1 MRHRVAGRKLGRP
14 TDHRLALYR
23 NLATDLLR
31 YEKIQTTEAKAKEV
45 CRFAEAMITKAKD
58 GSLHAR
64 KQVLSELYDE
74 GVVNKLFGTLAPRFQ
89 DRPGGYTRIIKIG
102 PRKGDAAPL
111 VQLELVV

>member
-1 MRHRVAGRKLGRP
+1 MRHRFAGRKLSRP

-31 YEKIQTTEAKAKEV
+31 YEKIRTTEAKAKEV
-45 CRFAEAMITKAKD
+45 RELAEAMITKAKD

-64 KQVLSELYDE
+64 RQVLAVLYDPK
-74 GVVNKLFGTLAPRFQ
+74 VVDKLFATLAPRFQ

-111 VQLELVV
+111 VQLELVI

>member
-45 CRFAEAMITKAKD
+45 RMLAENMITKAKGGD
-58 GSLHAR
+58 LHSR
-64 KQVLSELYDE
+64 RQVLSELYDPA
-74 GVVNKLFGTLAPRFQ
+74 VVDKLFETLAPRFQ
-89 DRPGGYTRIIKIG
+89 DRPGGYTRIVKIG
-102 PRKGDAAPL
+102 PRKGDAAPMVL
-111 VQLELVV
+111 LELVI

>member
-1 MRHRVAGRKLGRP
+1 MRHRIAGRKLGRP

-45 CRFAEAMITKAKD
+45 RRLAEEMITKAKS

-64 KQVLSELYDE
+64 RQALAELYSPD
-74 GVVNKLFGTLAPRFQ
+74 VVDRLFSVLAPRFA
-89 DRPGGYTRIIKIG
+89 DRPGGYTRLIRIG
-102 PRKGDAAPL
+102 HRKGDAAPM
-111 VQLELVV
+111 VQLELVI

>member
-1 MRHRVAGRKLGRP
+1 M
-14 TDHRLALYR
+14 YR

-45 CRFAEAMITKAKD
+45 RELAEQMITKAKD
-58 GSLHAR
+58 GTLHSR
-64 KQVLSELYDE
+64 RQVLSVLYRED
-74 GVVNKLFGTLAPRFQ
+74 VVDKLFDTLAPRFQ

-111 VQLELVV
+111 VQLELVI

>member
-14 TDHRLALYR
+14 TDHRMALYR

-45 CRFAEAMITKAKD
+45 RMLAENMITKAK
-58 GSLHAR
+58 GGGLHSR
-64 KQVLSELYDE
+64 RQVLAELYDPA
-74 GVVNKLFGTLAPRFQ
+74 VVEKLFETLAPRFQ

-102 PRKGDAAPL
+102 PRKGDAAPMVL
-111 VQLELVV
+111 LELVI

>member
-45 CRFAEAMITKAKD
+45 RSLAEEIITRAKAGD
-58 GSLHAR
+58 IHSR
-64 KQVLSELYDE
+64 RQVLAKLYDPT
-74 GVVNKLFGTLAPRFQ
+74 VVDKLFDTLAPRFQ